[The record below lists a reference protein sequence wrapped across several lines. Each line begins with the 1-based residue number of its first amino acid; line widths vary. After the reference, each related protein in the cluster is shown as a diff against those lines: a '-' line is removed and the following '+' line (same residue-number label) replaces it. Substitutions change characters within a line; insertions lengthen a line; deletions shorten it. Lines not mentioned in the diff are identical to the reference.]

1 MAPSTFIVL
10 MNNTNLD
17 FNQYEYV
24 SLDDA
29 LSQAEFQEWLGEVEN
44 EIALDEL
51 ELLSE
56 DV

>member
-1 MAPSTFIVL
+1 MAPSTFNVII
-10 MNNTNLD
+10 NNTNLD

-24 SLDDA
+24 SLDDVI
-29 LSQAEFQEWLGEVEN
+29 SQAEFQEWLSEVEN

>member
-1 MAPSTFIVL
+1 MAPSTFNVI
-10 MNNTNLD
+10 MNNTNID
-17 FNQYEYV
+17 FDQHEYV

>member
-1 MAPSTFIVL
+1 MAPSTFNVL

-29 LSQAEFQEWLGEVEN
+29 LSQAEFQEWLCEVEN

>member
-1 MAPSTFIVL
+1 MAPSTFNVI
-10 MNNTNLD
+10 MHNTTLD
-17 FNQYEYV
+17 FDQHEYV
-24 SLDDA
+24 SLDDV
-29 LSQAEFQEWLGEVEN
+29 LSQAEFQEWLCEVEN